1 MALSF
6 KDPLLDFWVLRYYI
20 QIITIQLG
28 ISQINVYLLLWSLLI
43 LLLKLLL
50 SSFVSCMNRHKT
62 MSHGCLRGIRLLH
75 GPLSWIW
82 FHQTYFGIS
91 EWSIDHARLGLNCPY
106 YWLCY
111 PSVSS
116 QLDLWDVYSCEFL
129 PVLHDWN
136 NVCVSFECR
145 QNNIVTC
152 MIFLQFEYMSLIM
165 LWYT

>member
-1 MALSF
+1 M
-6 KDPLLDFWVLRYYI
+6 
-20 QIITIQLG
+20 
-28 ISQINVYLLLWSLLI
+28 LLWSLLI

-106 YWLCY
+106 YWVY
-111 PSVSS
+111 HPSVSS

-136 NVCVSFECR
+136 NICVSFECR

>member
-1 MALSF
+1 MEFAHFVAKAL
-6 KDPLLDFWVLRYYI
+6 I
-20 QIITIQLG
+20 
-28 ISQINVYLLLWSLLI
+28 
-43 LLLKLLL
+43 
-50 SSFVSCMNRHKT
+50 VSCMNRHKT
-62 MSHGCLRGIRLLH
+62 VSHGCLRGIRLLH

-82 FHQTYFGIS
+82 FHQTYCRIS
-91 EWSIDHARLGLNCPY
+91 EWSIDHARLGLNCLY